1 MNENV
6 ININDAINLNNVTDL
21 TNQNDI
27 LDPLTPMIEVIM
39 GLDDNNLN
47 EIATEIYKGMLEG
60 IFSETVT
67 QQLIKEIITNLDEM
81 NVAKNE
87 AIQKKND
94 IINTFK
100 TTVDELKPSAK
111 KRQLLYTYIDQIDSI
126 YDKAFEKYHG
136 ANIILPIKLDEG
148 AKMPVYAHDTD
159 ACADLF
165 LAEDTTIPAHTM
177 STSLRTGV
185 HIALPEGWLALIFP
199 RSSIGSKTTLRL
211 SNSVGVIDEEY
222 RGPLGVLYD
231 NVSDSDVT
239 FKQGA
244 RIAQMLVMPSYKFKG
259 VQVDELSSTSRG
271 EGGFGSTGK

>member
-1 MNENV
+1 MNDNV
-6 ININDAINLNNVTDL
+6 VNINEAINLASL
-21 TNQNDI
+21 TEENSSI
-27 LDPLTPMIEVIM
+27 LDPLTPMLEIIM
-39 GLDDNNLN
+39 ELDDNNLN
-47 EIATEIYKGMLEG
+47 DIAVEVYKGMIEG
-60 IFSETVT
+60 IFSKQLREQFINQIIVSLKQGTVV
-67 QQLIKEIITNLDEM
+67 KDEAMARKNEIINSF
-81 NVAKNE
+81 NE
-87 AIQKKND
+87 V
-94 IINTFK
+94 IN
-100 TTVDELKPSAK
+100 ELKPSEK
-111 KRQLLYTYIDQIDSI
+111 KRQLLHVYVNQIDSI
-126 YDKAFEKYHG
+126 YNEAIEKYSG
-136 ANIILPIKLDEG
+136 INIVLPIKLDEG
-148 AKMPVYAHDTD
+148 AKMPLYAHDTD

-239 FKQGA
+239 FKQGD

-259 VQVDELSSTSRG
+259 VQVDELPATSRG
-271 EGGFGSTGK
+271 DGGFGSTGK